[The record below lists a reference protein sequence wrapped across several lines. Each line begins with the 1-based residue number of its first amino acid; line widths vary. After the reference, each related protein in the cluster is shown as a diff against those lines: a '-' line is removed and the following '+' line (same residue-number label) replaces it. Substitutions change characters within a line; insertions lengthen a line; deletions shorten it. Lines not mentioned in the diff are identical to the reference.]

1 MKKIIILMVCLW
13 GLGNTFTSAQTTE
26 KEKFISS
33 LMKQMTLDEKIGQ
46 LAQCTY
52 RGNFTGPDGGNIPKE
67 EYVRQGRIG
76 SMLNVIGVKDI
87 RRYQELALQ
96 SRLRIPLIF
105 GLDVI
110 HGYRTGFPLPLAEAA
125 SFDLAMIEEAA
136 RYNALES
143 AADGLNWVF
152 APMVDISWDARW
164 GRVMEG
170 AGEDPYYGS
179 RVAEA
184 RVRGLQGDDLADTT
198 TVMACMKHFAGY
210 GAPIAGKEYNS
221 VDMSMGHFANFYMP
235 PYKAAIKVGAATV
248 MSAFNDFNNIPCTA
262 NDFLLNRLLREQW
275 GFKGFVVS
283 DYNSVE
289 ELVNHRY
296 AVDKKD
302 AAAKALNAGLD
313 MEMVSTCY
321 LTYLKELVQEGKVKE
336 SVLDDAVRRILEK
349 KYELGLFEDPFRYC
363 NPERAARILNA
374 PEVRNASLRM
384 AERSVVLLE
393 NRESVL
399 PLTAQTRK
407 IALIGGLSKSQYDMA
422 GAWAATTDR
431 NKVVTLYDALGRKGL
446 AIPEGQQKLVSE
458 LAKTGKPVIALVMC
472 GRPVIFNEI
481 REHADAVLCTWW
493 LGSEAGNAI
502 CNVLWGEYNP
512 SAKLPMTFPAHVG
525 QIPIYYQNKSTGR
538 PTALKQTYKASY
550 IDAST
555 EPAYPFGYGLSYTDF
570 GYSDLKLLPGK
581 AAGVHT
587 EVSVKVTNTGK
598 CAGEE
603 VVQLYVQ
610 DKVASVTRPIKE
622 LKGFRK
628 IHLNVGESKT
638 VAF

>member
-1 MKKIIILMVCLW
+1 M
-13 GLGNTFTSAQTTE
+13 
-26 KEKFISS
+26 
-33 LMKQMTLDEKIGQ
+33 
-46 LAQCTY
+46 
-52 RGNFTGPDGGNIPKE
+52 
-67 EYVRQGRIG
+67 
-76 SMLNVIGVKDI
+76 
-87 RRYQELALQ
+87 
-96 SRLRIPLIF
+96 
-105 GLDVI
+105 
-110 HGYRTGFPLPLAEAA
+110 
-125 SFDLAMIEEAA
+125 
-136 RYNALES
+136 
-143 AADGLNWVF
+143 
-152 APMVDISWDARW
+152 
-164 GRVMEG
+164 
-170 AGEDPYYGS
+170 
-179 RVAEA
+179 
-184 RVRGLQGDDLADTT
+184 
-198 TVMACMKHFAGY
+198 
-210 GAPIAGKEYNS
+210 
-221 VDMSMGHFANFYMP
+221 
-235 PYKAAIKVGAATV
+235 
-248 MSAFNDFNNIPCTA
+248 
-262 NDFLLNRLLREQW
+262 
-275 GFKGFVVS
+275 
-283 DYNSVE
+283 
-289 ELVNHRY
+289 NHRY
-296 AVDKKD
+296 AADKKD

-431 NKVVTLYDALGRKGL
+431 NKVVTLYDALVRKGL
-446 AIPEGQQKLVSE
+446 EVNYAEGYDMKSNQLTGLQEALQAAEASDVIVVAVGERFGQSGEKASKVNIAIPEGQQKLVSE

-638 VAF
+638 VAFQITDDALGFYDNEMNYMVEPGDFVFMVGGSSDDVQQITYNLKE

>member
-1 MKKIIILMVCLW
+1 MSSMITADTIRKILSDNI
-13 GLGNTFTSAQTTE
+13 N
-26 KEKFISS
+26 KEYSF
-33 LMKQMTLDEKIGQ
+33 
-46 LAQCTY
+46 
-52 RGNFTGPDGGNIPKE
+52 
-67 EYVRQGRIG
+67 
-76 SMLNVIGVKDI
+76 
-87 RRYQELALQ
+87 
-96 SRLRIPLIF
+96 SR
-105 GLDVI
+105 
-110 HGYRTGFPLPLAEAA
+110 
-125 SFDLAMIEEAA
+125 EEAIA
-136 RYNALES
+136 IMNLPE
-143 AADGLNWVF
+143 
-152 APMVDISWDARW
+152 
-164 GRVMEG
+164 
-170 AGEDPYYGS
+170 ED
-179 RVAEA
+179 
-184 RVRGLQGDDLADTT
+184 
-198 TVMACMKHFAGY
+198 
-210 GAPIAGKEYNS
+210 
-221 VDMSMGHFANFYMP
+221 MP
-235 PYKAAIKVGAATV
+235 
-248 MSAFNDFNNIPCTA
+248 
-262 NDFLLNRLLREQW
+262 FL
-275 GFKGFVVS
+275 
-283 DYNSVE
+283 
-289 ELVNHRY
+289 
-296 AVDKKD
+296 
-302 AAAKALNAGLD
+302 
-313 MEMVSTCY
+313 MEMAGS
-321 LTYLKELVQEGKVKE
+321 L
-336 SVLDDAVRRILEK
+336 RK
-349 KYELGLFEDPFRYC
+349 KYKGNHVSIHLLTNARSGNCSQNCAYC
-363 NPERAARILNA
+363 AQ
-374 PEVRNASLRM
+374 SC
-384 AERSVVLLE
+384 RSKADIEKYKWV
-393 NRESVL
+393 
-399 PLTAQTRK
+399 K

-431 NKVVTLYDALGRKGL
+431 NKVVTLYDALVRKGL
-446 AIPEGQQKLVSE
+446 EVSYAEGYDMKSNQLTGLQEALQAAEASDVIVVAVGERFGQSGEKASKVNIAIPEGQQKLVSE

-638 VAF
+638 VAFQITDDALGFYDNEMNYMVEPGDFVFMVGGSSDDVQQITYNLKE

>member
-221 VDMSMGHFANFYMP
+221 VDMSDDPTLLGRPSGFELNVREVYVSA
-235 PYKAAIKVGAATV
+235 GA
-248 MSAFNDFNNIPCTA
+248 
-262 NDFLLNRLLREQW
+262 
-275 GFKGFVVS
+275 GFVVVLTGAVMTMPGLPKAPAA
-283 DYNSVE
+283 YNID
-289 ELVNHRY
+289 
-296 AVDKKD
+296 VDD
-302 AAAKALNAGLD
+302 SG
-313 MEMVSTCY
+313 
-321 LTYLKELVQEGKVKE
+321 
-336 SVLDDAVRRILEK
+336 RIV
-349 KYELGLFEDPFRYC
+349 GLF
-363 NPERAARILNA
+363 
-374 PEVRNASLRM
+374 
-384 AERSVVLLE
+384 
-393 NRESVL
+393 
-399 PLTAQTRK
+399 
-407 IALIGGLSKSQYDMA
+407 
-422 GAWAATTDR
+422 
-431 NKVVTLYDALGRKGL
+431 
-446 AIPEGQQKLVSE
+446 
-458 LAKTGKPVIALVMC
+458 
-472 GRPVIFNEI
+472 
-481 REHADAVLCTWW
+481 
-493 LGSEAGNAI
+493 
-502 CNVLWGEYNP
+502 
-512 SAKLPMTFPAHVG
+512 
-525 QIPIYYQNKSTGR
+525 
-538 PTALKQTYKASY
+538 
-550 IDAST
+550 
-555 EPAYPFGYGLSYTDF
+555 
-570 GYSDLKLLPGK
+570 
-581 AAGVHT
+581 
-587 EVSVKVTNTGK
+587 
-598 CAGEE
+598 
-603 VVQLYVQ
+603 
-610 DKVASVTRPIKE
+610 
-622 LKGFRK
+622 
-628 IHLNVGESKT
+628 
-638 VAF
+638 

>member
-336 SVLDDAVRRILEK
+336 SVLDDAVRCILEK

-431 NKVVTLYDALGRKGL
+431 NKVVTLYDALVR
-446 AIPEGQQKLVSE
+446 
-458 LAKTGKPVIALVMC
+458 
-472 GRPVIFNEI
+472 N
-481 REHADAVLCTWW
+481 
-493 LGSEAGNAI
+493 
-502 CNVLWGEYNP
+502 
-512 SAKLPMTFPAHVG
+512 
-525 QIPIYYQNKSTGR
+525 
-538 PTALKQTYKASY
+538 TALKQTYKASY

-638 VAF
+638 VAFQITDDALGFYDNEMNYMVEPGDFVFMVGGSSDDVQQITYNLKE